1 MINPKI
7 MAALKTV
14 QNNRRGSVASGNK
27 WEVIKEFK
35 GKSHAN
41 GGINLEVGNGYVRK
55 IDGNNEAD
63 DIAKNGRF
71 WKNLGAGAYGAGE
84 GILDTVSMGA
94 TDQLTDAGYN
104 ALQNVGNN
112 SEDEMREQNSIRGY
126 ATAAGAITG
135 GVLTGGGATG
145 TAIQQTAKGLG
156 AGISEGSKDSKL
168 AQQVGTYLPMAGN
181 IAAVAYGGGG
191 FQGGVSK
198 AKSISESQKIAQDI
212 LKSAANKKETAAPKQ
227 TAPVNQPQT
236 ATMFSPV
243 GKKSFEQNKYSI

>member
-1 MINPKI
+1 MINPKV
-7 MAALKTV
+7 MAAIKTV
-14 QNNRRGSVASGNK
+14 QDNRRGSVVSNNK

-41 GGINLEVGNGYVRK
+41 GGINLEVGDGYVRK

-84 GILDTVSMGA
+84 GILDTISMGA

-104 ALQNVGNN
+104 ALQNAGGDT
-112 SEDEMREQNSIRGY
+112 EDAKREQNSIRGY
-126 ATAAGAITG
+126 GTAAGAITSTF
-135 GVLTGGGATG
+135 LTGGGSTG

-168 AQQVGTYLPMAGN
+168 AQQIGTYLPMAGN

-191 FQGGVSK
+191 FKGGTSELQ
-198 AKSISESQKIAQDI
+198 SINESQKIAQDI
-212 LKSAANKKETAAPKQ
+212 LKSAGSKKETAAPKQ
-227 TAPVNQPQT
+227 VAPVNQPQT
-236 ATMFSPV
+236 ATMFSQV

>member
-1 MINPKI
+1 
-7 MAALKTV
+7 MAALKNV
-14 QNNRRGSVASGNK
+14 QNNRRGSFTPGGK
-27 WEVIKEFK
+27 WEVMKEFK

-55 IDGNNEAD
+55 VDGTKDAD

-71 WKNLGAGAYGAGE
+71 WKNLAAGAYGAGE
-84 GILDTVSMGA
+84 GVLDTVSMGA
-94 TDQLTDAGYN
+94 TDQFTDMGYD
-104 ALQNVGNN
+104 ALQNVGNS
-112 SEDEMREQNSIRGY
+112 SEDEKREQNSIRGY
-126 ATAAGAITG
+126 GTAAGAITG
-135 GVLTGGGATG
+135 GIVTGGGATG

-191 FQGGVSK
+191 FKGGVSK
-198 AKSISESQKIAQDI
+198 AQSISESQKIAQDI

-227 TAPVNQPQT
+227 VAPVNQPQT

-243 GKKSFEQNKYSI
+243 SKKSFEQNKYSI